1 MNDLDK
7 QKTVTNKDIATT
19 LEENYMPYAMSVIV
33 SRAIP
38 EIDGF
43 KPAHRKLLYTM
54 YKMGLLKGGRTKSA
68 NVVGQTMKLNP
79 HGDAAI
85 YETLV
90 RLTRGHDALLHAYID
105 SKGNFG
111 KVSSRDMKYAASRYT
126 EVKLEKICAEIFKNI
141 DKDTVDFVDNYDGA
155 MQEPTLLPTTFPNVL
170 VNANKGIA
178 VGMASSIASFN
189 LTEICRLTIALL
201 KGEAVDVMDYL
212 NGPDFSTGGS
222 LLYDEAALKSIY
234 ETGQGSVRIR
244 GKYRYDKVNKLI
256 EITEIPYS
264 TTVEAIIDKIV
275 EQIKRGKIKEISDV
289 RDETDLKG
297 LKITLDLKRGSD
309 PDLLMQKLFLT
320 TPLEDSFA
328 CNFNVLIKGKPVVLG
343 VLPLLNEWIKYRLE
357 CLVRQLNYDLAV
369 LNKKLHLL
377 LALHKVLLDIDKAI
391 KIIRGSVEDAA
402 VIPNLMAAFAIDEL
416 QANYVAEIKL
426 RNLNKKYLINRIAE
440 IETLKD
446 QIQSLEK
453 TLKSKQ
459 RQKTLLCNEL
469 ESVIDNYGLPRKTDV
484 VKQAAVPE
492 ISQDSLIEDYNVK
505 LFLTAHGY
513 FKKISLTSLR
523 AYSEHKTKD
532 DDDIVQEIEAT
543 NLSEVLL
550 FSDRHNVYKIKA
562 HEVTDHKASELGS
575 YLPNIIEMEDGEQI
589 VFIHAL
595 TDYKGMFVFGFA
607 NGKVAK
613 VPVASY
619 ETKNNRKKLLNAYG
633 DKAALVGI
641 SWVESDADF
650 IAVRTDQNGDKNV
663 VLFNSV
669 LVNEKVTRN
678 TQGVQVVR
686 LKRATQMSSLTLA
699 EALSLRKQNSYRTE
713 TIPVSGAKIDE
724 KDHFKYPHL

>member
-1 MNDLDK
+1 MNTE
-7 QKTVTNKDIATT
+7 KTITNKKISVT
-19 LEENYMPYAMSVIV
+19 LEENYMPYVMSVIV

-43 KPAHRKLLYTM
+43 KPAHRKLLFTM
-54 YKMGLLKGGRTKSA
+54 YKMGLLKGSRTKSA

-79 HGDAAI
+79 HGDSAI

-90 RLTRGHDALLHAYID
+90 RLTRGHDALLHPYID

-111 KVSSRDMKYAASRYT
+111 KSSSRDMKYAASRYT
-126 EVKLEKICAEIFKNI
+126 EVKLEKICSEIFKNI

-189 LTEICRLTIALL
+189 LVEVCRLTIAML
-201 KGEAVDVMDYL
+201 KGEDVKAIDYL
-212 NGPDFSTGGS
+212 KGPDFSTGGY
-222 LLYDEAALKSIY
+222 LLYDEAALQSIY
-234 ETGQGSVRIR
+234 ETGQGSIRLR
-244 GKYRYDKVNKLI
+244 GKYHYDKANKLI

-275 EQIKRGKIKEISDV
+275 DQIKRGKIKEISDV

-309 PDLLMQKLFLT
+309 PDLLMQKIFLT
-320 TPLEDSFA
+320 TPLESNFD

-343 VLPLLNEWIKYRLE
+343 VMPLLNEWIAYRLDF
-357 CLVRQLNYDLAV
+357 LARQLNYDLAG

-391 KIIRGSVEDAA
+391 KIIRNTLEDSA
-402 VIPNLMAAFAIDEL
+402 VVPNLMTAFEIDEV

-440 IETLKD
+440 IESLKD
-446 QIQSLEK
+446 QIQSIEK
-453 TLKSKQ
+453 ILKSRR
-459 RQKTLLCNEL
+459 RQKTLICNEL
-469 ESVIDNYGLPRKTDV
+469 ERIIDDYGVERKTEVIHED
-484 VKQAAVPE
+484 AVQE
-492 ISQDSLIEDYNVK
+492 ISQEHLIEDYNVK
-505 LFLTAHGY
+505 LFLTSHGY

-532 DDDIVQEIEAT
+532 DDDIVQAVEAT
-543 NLSEVLL
+543 NLSEILL
-550 FSDRHNVYKIKA
+550 FSNRHNVYKIKA
-562 HEVTDHKASELGS
+562 HEVNDHKASELGS
-575 YLPNIIEMEDGEQI
+575 YLPNIVEMEEGEQI

-595 TDYKGMFVFGFA
+595 TDYTGWFVFGFT

-619 ETKNNRKKLLNAYG
+619 QTKNNRKKLLNAYG
-633 DKAALVGI
+633 DKADLVSI
-641 SWVESDADF
+641 NWIEKDEDF
-650 IAVRTDQNGDKNV
+650 IAVRSADSGDKTV
-663 VLFNSV
+663 VLFSSA
-669 LVNEKVTRN
+669 LINEKVTRN
-678 TQGVQVVR
+678 TQGVQTVR
-686 LKRATQMSSLTLA
+686 LKRGTQMSSLTLA
-699 EALSLRKQNSYRTE
+699 NQLSLRKQNSYRTE
-713 TIPVSGAKIDE
+713 TIPVSGAKIHE
-724 KDHFKYPHL
+724 KDHFKYPML

>member
-1 MNDLDK
+1 MNIE
-7 QKTVTNKDIATT
+7 KTITNKKISAT
-19 LEENYMPYAMSVIV
+19 LEENYMPYVMSVIV

-141 DKDTVDFVDNYDGA
+141 DKDTVDFVDNYDGS

-189 LTEICRLTIALL
+189 LAEICRLTIAVLND
-201 KGEAVDVMDYL
+201 EDVTVSDYL
-212 NGPDFSTGGS
+212 SGPDFSTGGF
-222 LLYDEAALKSIY
+222 LLYDKAALDSIY
-234 ETGQGSVRIR
+234 QKGQGSVKLRA
-244 GKYRYDKVNKLI
+244 KYQYDKANKLI

-275 EQIKRGKIKEISDV
+275 DQIKRGKIKEISDV

-297 LKITLDLKRGSD
+297 LKITLDLKRGTD
-309 PDLLMQKLFLT
+309 PELLMQKLYLT

-343 VLPLLNEWIKYRLE
+343 ILPLLNEWINYRLGF
-357 CLVRQLNYDLAV
+357 LVRQLNHDLAG

-391 KIIRGSVEDAA
+391 KIIRNTLEDSA
-402 VIPNLMAAFAIDEL
+402 VVPNLMAAFEIDEV

-440 IETLKD
+440 IESLKE
-446 QIQSLEK
+446 QIQTIEK
-453 TLKSKQ
+453 TLKSKR
-459 RQKTLLCNEL
+459 RQKTLICDEL
-469 ESVIDNYGLPRKTDV
+469 ERIISDYGVARKTEV
-484 VKQAAVPE
+484 INEVAVQE
-492 ISQDSLIEDYNVK
+492 ISQESLIEDYNVK
-505 LFLTAHGY
+505 LFLTSHGY

-532 DDDIVQEIEAT
+532 DDDIVQAVEAT
-543 NLSEVLL
+543 NLSEILL
-550 FSDRHNVYKIKA
+550 FSNRQNVYKIKA
-562 HEVTDHKASELGS
+562 HEVNDHKASELGS
-575 YLPNIIEMEDGEQI
+575 YLPNIVDMEEGEQI
-589 VFIHAL
+589 VFVHAL
-595 TDYKGMFVFGFA
+595 TDYTGWFVFGFA

-619 ETKNNRKKLLNAYG
+619 QTKNNRKKLLNAYG
-633 DKAALVGI
+633 NKAALVSI
-641 SWVESDADF
+641 SWIEKDEDF
-650 IAVRTDQNGDKNV
+650 IAVRSADSGDKTV
-663 VLFNSV
+663 VLFNSA

-686 LKRATQMSSLTLA
+686 LKRGTQLSSLTPAAQLT
-699 EALSLRKQNSYRTE
+699 LRKQNSYRTE

-724 KDHFKYPHL
+724 KDHFKYPML